1 MWVSCLN
8 LYQHSCFQSSLSYQ
22 FPCPHFQCHP
32 PTLIL
37 EALRLPGEKRCG
49 RLKDGSVSN
58 RMPALFYAYKAVTLP
73 LRPQNSKSSL
83 PSPSDVSLRRRVGA

>member
-1 MWVSCLN
+1 MGIMPEPLSAFLFSKQPE
-8 LYQHSCFQSSLSYQ
+8 LPIPMPSLPVPST
-22 FPCPHFQCHP
+22 HP
-32 PTLIL
+32 DPR
-37 EALRLPGEKRCG
+37 ALRLPGEKRCG

-83 PSPSDVSLRRRVGA
+83 PSPSDVRLRRRAGA